1 MVATDCSDAV
11 RKQYLAEGGGKDVV
25 RDKEPLSFGEKQASI
40 IEQCPMIQLPSP
52 EGKIPVHLQTVSL
65 GRARLLKSNIVD
77 GCSESS
83 GPFLEPKLA
92 VDLETK
98 VDKAKVM
105 TVPAR
110 RHSTLLLE
118 LPQPLGGPAQ
128 MHPKDSHSGLLCM
141 IDGSLSLFLMPP
153 MAFYETL
160 EQDLYSPKANIN
172 VDDEWKT
179 AATSL
184 LEAEESKLGN
194 LAYIVPPSA
203 QYFITCAAF
212 GKHGDVVWC
221 CSKCGYL
228 LAFSVDREIK
238 PKLRVKIPGGAA
250 AWQILTN
257 GKHLLINSADC
268 SLRLYDVEELS
279 QEFDK
284 VSSGDT
290 EDIKPCFVFQDN
302 ISKAPWASCDFS
314 GDGEYVV
321 GGCNS
326 YPQPGDNY
334 KLFLFS
340 THTGELV
347 DQLTGPVTSLYS
359 LSCHPTRP
367 FIAVGTSDGII
378 DVWGARLGKTI
389 SCWLELF
396 CAYSEILTPLS
407 LFYICNNR
415 LGCFCSGLSSID
427 AE

>member
-1 MVATDCSDAV
+1 MSRRT
-11 RKQYLAEGGGKDVV
+11 
-25 RDKEPLSFGEKQASI
+25 
-40 IEQCPMIQLPSP
+40 
-52 EGKIPVHLQTVSL
+52 
-65 GRARLLKSNIVD
+65 
-77 GCSESS
+77 SS
-83 GPFLEPKLA
+83 
-92 VDLETK
+92 
-98 VDKAKVM
+98 
-105 TVPAR
+105 
-110 RHSTLLLE
+110 
-118 LPQPLGGPAQ
+118 
-128 MHPKDSHSGLLCM
+128 
-141 IDGSLSLFLMPP
+141 
-153 MAFYETL
+153 
-160 EQDLYSPKANIN
+160 
-172 VDDEWKT
+172 
-179 AATSL
+179 
-184 LEAEESKLGN
+184 SKLGR
-194 LAYIVPPSA
+194 
-203 QYFITCAAF
+203 CE
-212 GKHGDVVWC
+212 
-221 CSKCGYL
+221 CGR
-228 LAFSVDREIK
+228 D
-238 PKLRVKIPGGAA
+238 A
-250 AWQILTN
+250 AWQILTY

-326 YPQPGDNY
+326 YPRPGDNY